1 MNLISWIFL
10 LLFFA
15 AAGVGLLMALRAQK
29 ATVEASQAQARA
41 EADVKVQREKLL
53 EEAKREAQR
62 LRERGEQEAEALRKE
77 SDLRAKEQALQ
88 ARQEA
93 EKLLAERQAN
103 LEKQEQRLQSKETGL
118 QSKEEGLDKKLQ
130 QVELKAKDLETLAE
144 KRKAELEKL
153 ETQQAEAKQLVEAQ
167 AKRLEEVAGLTRE
180 DAKKELISQLEY
192 AARMDAA
199 KLVRRIDE
207 EAQEEAAKKARWTIG
222 AAIQRV
228 ASDVVAEQSV
238 SSVQLPSDD
247 LKGRIIGREGRNIR
261 ALEKATGCDLIVDD
275 TPESIVVSSF
285 DPIRREVARQAIL
298 KLLAD
303 GRIHPARIEEVVE
316 KVKVDMD
323 QHLKEIGEAAC
334 IELGFPDVHPKLHK
348 LVGRLNYRTSYGQNV
363 LEHTKEVAR
372 IAEYMAGEMGA
383 DAAAGTTRRA
393 LPRHRQG
400 HRPRGGGHPHRDR
413 HAADAALRGKGG
425 GHPCHELPPR
435 GLRAPHG
442 GGHAHHGRGRA
453 FSRPPRRPP
462 RDAGDLRQAPG
473 EARGDRRQ
481 LQGRAEEL
489 RHAGGPR
496 DPHPGGRWFRQRRP
510 GLLDR
515 QGRLT
520 PHRSRDAVPRPD
532 QGHGHAGVARGGNR
546 TVGTGGL

>member
-15 AAGVGLLMALRAQK
+15 AASVGLLMALRAQK
-29 ATVEASQAQARA
+29 ATAEASQAKVNA
-41 EADVKVQREKLL
+41 ELDIKAERERLL

-62 LRERGEQEAEALRKE
+62 LMERGAKDAESVRKE
-77 SDLRAKEQALQ
+77 SELKAKEQALQ

-93 EKLLAERQAN
+93 EKLLTERQNN
-103 LEKQEQRLQSKETGL
+103 LEKQEQRIQAKEQGL
-118 QSKEEGLDKKLQ
+118 QSKEEGLDKKVQ
-130 QVELKAKDLETLAE
+130 QVDQKAKDLEVLSE

-153 ETQQAEAKQLVEAQ
+153 EAKQAEAKQLVEEQ
-167 AKRLEEVAGLTRE
+167 ARRLEEIAGLTRD

-192 AARMDAA
+192 SAKMDAA
-199 KLVRRIDE
+199 KMVRRIEDE
-207 EAQEEAAKKARWTIG
+207 AVEDAAKRARWTIG

-228 ASDVVAEQSV
+228 ASDVVAEQAV

-316 KVKVDMD
+316 KVKLDMD

-372 IAEYMAGEMGA
+372 IAEYMAGEMGS
-383 DAAAGTTRRA
+383 DARLARRA
-393 LPRHRQG
+393 GLFHDIGKAIDREVEGTHIEIGMQLMQRYGEKEEVIHAMSCHHGDFEPRTVEAMLIT
-400 HRPRGGGHPHRDR
+400 
-413 HAADAALRGKGG
+413 AADALSAARPGARREMLETYVKRLEQLEGIANSYKGVQKSFAMQAG
-425 GHPCHELPPR
+425 REIRILVDAGSVNDDQAYWIAKDVSRRIESEMQYPGQIKVTVMRE
-435 GLRAPHG
+435 LRAV
-442 GGHAHHGRGRA
+442 
-453 FSRPPRRPP
+453 
-462 RDAGDLRQAPG
+462 
-473 EARGDRRQ
+473 EIAR
-481 LQGRAEEL
+481 
-489 RHAGGPR
+489 
-496 DPHPGGRWFRQRRP
+496 
-510 GLLDR
+510 
-515 QGRLT
+515 
-520 PHRSRDAVPRPD
+520 
-532 QGHGHAGVARGGNR
+532 
-546 TVGTGGL
+546 

>member
-10 LLFFA
+10 ALAL
-15 AAGVGLLMALRAQK
+15 AAGAVAYLMSVRAQK
-29 ATVEASQAQARA
+29 AAIDSSQAQAKA
-41 EADVKVQREKLL
+41 EAETKAQRERLL

-62 LRERGEQEAEALRKE
+62 LLERGTQDAESVRKE
-77 SDLRAKEQALQ
+77 SELKAKEQALQ

-93 EKLLAERQAN
+93 EKLLTERQKN
-103 LEKQEQRLQSKETGL
+103 LEKQEQRLQSKE
-118 QSKEEGLDKKLQ
+118 EGLDKKTQ
-130 QVELKAKDLETLAE
+130 AVDQKTKDLETLSE
-144 KRKAELEKL
+144 KRKAEIERLEAK
-153 ETQQAEAKQLVEAQ
+153 QAEAKQLVEEQ
-167 AKRLEEVAGLTRE
+167 ARKLEEVAGLTRE

-192 AARMDAA
+192 SAKMDAA
-199 KLVRRIDE
+199 KMVRRIEDE
-207 EAQEEAAKKARWTIG
+207 AVEDAAKKARWTIG

-228 ASDVVAEQSV
+228 ASDVVTEQAV

-316 KVKVDMD
+316 KVKLDMD

-372 IAEYMAGEMGA
+372 IAEYMAGEMGS
-383 DAAAGTTRRA
+383 DARLARRA
-393 LPRHRQG
+393 GLFHDIGKAIDREVEGTHIEIGMQLMQRYGEKEEVIHAMSCHHGDFEPRTVEAMLIT
-400 HRPRGGGHPHRDR
+400 
-413 HAADAALRGKGG
+413 AADALSAARPGARREILETYVKRLEQLEGIANSYKGVQKSFAMQAG
-425 GHPCHELPPR
+425 REIRILVDAGSVNDDQAYWIAKDVSRRIESEMQYPGQIKVTVMRE
-435 GLRAPHG
+435 LRAV
-442 GGHAHHGRGRA
+442 
-453 FSRPPRRPP
+453 
-462 RDAGDLRQAPG
+462 
-473 EARGDRRQ
+473 EIAR
-481 LQGRAEEL
+481 
-489 RHAGGPR
+489 
-496 DPHPGGRWFRQRRP
+496 
-510 GLLDR
+510 
-515 QGRLT
+515 
-520 PHRSRDAVPRPD
+520 
-532 QGHGHAGVARGGNR
+532 
-546 TVGTGGL
+546 

>member
-10 LLFFA
+10 ALALV
-15 AAGVGLLMALRAQK
+15 AGAVAFLMSVRAQK
-29 ATVEASQAQARA
+29 AAIDSSQAQAKA
-41 EADVKVQREKLL
+41 EADTKTQREQLL
-53 EEAKREAQR
+53 AEAKREAQR
-62 LRERGEQEAEALRKE
+62 LLERGTQDAESMRKE
-77 SDLRAKEQALQ
+77 SELKAKEQAIQ

-93 EKLLAERQAN
+93 EKLLTERQKN
-103 LEKQEQRLQSKETGL
+103 LEKQEQRIL
-118 QSKEEGLDKKLQ
+118 SKEEGLDKKTQ
-130 QVELKAKDLETLAE
+130 SVDQKTKDLETLSE

-153 ETQQAEAKQLVEAQ
+153 ETQQAEAKQLVLAQ
-167 AKRLEEVAGLTRE
+167 AQRLEEIAGLTRE

-192 AARMDAA
+192 SAKMDAA
-199 KLVRRIDE
+199 KTIRRIEE
-207 EAQEEAAKKARWTIG
+207 EAQEEGMKKARWTIG

-228 ASDVVAEQSV
+228 ASDVVVEQSV

-334 IELGFPDVHPKLHK
+334 IELGFPDVHPKLQK

-372 IAEYMAGEMGA
+372 IAEYMAGEMGS
-383 DAAAGTTRRA
+383 DARLARRA
-393 LPRHRQG
+393 GLFHDIGKAIDREVEGTHIEIGMQLMQRYGEKEDVIHAMSCHHGDFEPRTVEAMLIT
-400 HRPRGGGHPHRDR
+400 
-413 HAADAALRGKGG
+413 AADALSAARPGARREMLETYVKRLEQLEGIANSYKGVQKSFAMQAG
-425 GHPCHELPPR
+425 REIRIMVDAGSVNDDQAYWIAKDVSRRIESEMQYPGQIKVTVMRE
-435 GLRAPHG
+435 LRAV
-442 GGHAHHGRGRA
+442 
-453 FSRPPRRPP
+453 
-462 RDAGDLRQAPG
+462 
-473 EARGDRRQ
+473 EMAR
-481 LQGRAEEL
+481 
-489 RHAGGPR
+489 
-496 DPHPGGRWFRQRRP
+496 
-510 GLLDR
+510 
-515 QGRLT
+515 
-520 PHRSRDAVPRPD
+520 
-532 QGHGHAGVARGGNR
+532 
-546 TVGTGGL
+546 

>member
-1 MNLISWIFL
+1 MTLIDWIFL
-10 LLFFA
+10 GLA
-15 AAGVGLLMALRAQK
+15 IASGAVALLMATKAQK
-29 ATVEASQAQARA
+29 ATLESSQALAKA
-41 EADVKVQREKLL
+41 EADTKVQREKLL
-53 EEAKREAQR
+53 EEAAREGQR
-62 LRERGEQEAEALRKE
+62 LRERGEQEAESLRKE
-77 SDLRAKEQALQ
+77 SALKVKEQALQ

-93 EKLLAERQAN
+93 EKLLTERLSN
-103 LEKQEQRLQSKETGL
+103 LEKQEQRLQLKEEGL
-118 QSKEEGLDKKLQ
+118 QSKEEALDKKVQ
-130 QVELKAKDLETLAE
+130 QVDQKTKDLETLTE

-153 ETQQAEAKQLVEAQ
+153 EAQQAEAKQLVDAQ
-167 AKRLEEVAGLTRE
+167 AKRLEEIAGLTRE

-192 AARMDAA
+192 AAKMDAA

-334 IELGFPDVHPKLHK
+334 IELGFPDVHPKLQK

-383 DAAAGTTRRA
+383 DARLARRA
-393 LPRHRQG
+393 GLFHDIGKAIDREVEGTHIEIGMQLMQRYGEKEEVIHAMSCHHGDFEPRTVEAMLIT
-400 HRPRGGGHPHRDR
+400 
-413 HAADAALRGKGG
+413 AADALSAARPGARREMLETYVKRLEKLEEIANSYKGVQKSFAMQAG
-425 GHPCHELPPR
+425 REIRIMVDAGSVNDDQAYWIAKDVSRRIEAEMQYPGQIKVTVMRE
-435 GLRAPHG
+435 LRAI
-442 GGHAHHGRGRA
+442 
-453 FSRPPRRPP
+453 
-462 RDAGDLRQAPG
+462 
-473 EARGDRRQ
+473 EIAR
-481 LQGRAEEL
+481 
-489 RHAGGPR
+489 
-496 DPHPGGRWFRQRRP
+496 
-510 GLLDR
+510 
-515 QGRLT
+515 
-520 PHRSRDAVPRPD
+520 
-532 QGHGHAGVARGGNR
+532 
-546 TVGTGGL
+546 

>member
-10 LLFFA
+10 FLFFA

-29 ATVEASQAQARA
+29 ATVDASQAQARV
-41 EADVKVQREKLL
+41 EADTKVQREQLL
-53 EEAKREAQR
+53 EEAKREAKR

-77 SDLRAKEQALQ
+77 SDLKAKEQALQ

-93 EKLLAERQAN
+93 EKLLAERQSN

-118 QSKEEGLDKKLQ
+118 HSKEEGLDKKLQ
-130 QVELKAKDLETLAE
+130 QVEQKTKDLETLTE

-153 ETQQAEAKQLVEAQ
+153 EAQQAEAKLLVEAQ
-167 AKRLEEVAGLTRE
+167 ARRLEEVAGLTRE

-192 AARMDAA
+192 AAKMDAA

-228 ASDVVAEQSV
+228 ASDVVVEQSV

-334 IELGFPDVHPKLHK
+334 IELGFPDVHPKMHK

-383 DAAAGTTRRA
+383 DARLARRA
-393 LPRHRQG
+393 GLFHDIGKAIDREVEGTHIEIGMQLMQRYGEKEEVIHAMSCHHGDFEPRTVEAMLIT
-400 HRPRGGGHPHRDR
+400 
-413 HAADAALRGKGG
+413 AADALSAARPGARREMMETYVKRLEKLEEIAGSYKGVQKSYAMQAG
-425 GHPCHELPPR
+425 REIRILVDAGSVNDDQAYWIAKDVSRRIEAEMQYPGQIKVTVMRE
-435 GLRAPHG
+435 LRAV
-442 GGHAHHGRGRA
+442 
-453 FSRPPRRPP
+453 
-462 RDAGDLRQAPG
+462 
-473 EARGDRRQ
+473 EIAR
-481 LQGRAEEL
+481 
-489 RHAGGPR
+489 
-496 DPHPGGRWFRQRRP
+496 
-510 GLLDR
+510 
-515 QGRLT
+515 
-520 PHRSRDAVPRPD
+520 
-532 QGHGHAGVARGGNR
+532 
-546 TVGTGGL
+546 

>member
-15 AAGVGLLMALRAQK
+15 AAGIGLLMALRAQK
-29 ATVEASQAQARA
+29 ATVDASQAQAKA
-41 EADVKVQREKLL
+41 EADTKLQREKLL

-62 LRERGEQEAEALRKE
+62 LRERGQQEADSLRKE
-77 SDLRAKEQALQ
+77 SELKAKEQALQ

-93 EKLLAERQAN
+93 EQLLTERQKN
-103 LEKQEQRLQSKETGL
+103 LEKQEQRLQSKE
-118 QSKEEGLDKKLQ
+118 EGLDKKTQ
-130 QVELKAKDLETLAE
+130 QVDTKTRDLETLTE

-153 ETQQAEAKQLVEAQ
+153 DNQQAEAKQLVEAQ
-167 AKRLEEVAGLTRE
+167 AKKLEEVAGLTRE

-199 KLVRRIDE
+199 KLVRRIEE
-207 EAQEEAAKKARWTIG
+207 EAQEDAAKKARWTIG

-228 ASDVVAEQSV
+228 ASDVVAEQAV

-372 IAEYMAGEMGA
+372 IAEYMAGEMGS
-383 DAAAGTTRRA
+383 DARLARRA
-393 LPRHRQG
+393 GLFHDIGKAIDREVEGTHIEIGMQLMQRYGEKEEVIHAMSCHHGDFEPRTVEAMLIT
-400 HRPRGGGHPHRDR
+400 
-413 HAADAALRGKGG
+413 AADALSAARPGARREMLETYVKRLEQLEGIANSYKGVQKSFAMQAG
-425 GHPCHELPPR
+425 REIRILVDAGSVNDDQAYWIAKDVSRRIEAEMQYPGQIKVTVMRE
-435 GLRAPHG
+435 LRAV
-442 GGHAHHGRGRA
+442 
-453 FSRPPRRPP
+453 
-462 RDAGDLRQAPG
+462 
-473 EARGDRRQ
+473 E
-481 LQGRAEEL
+481 
-489 RHAGGPR
+489 
-496 DPHPGGRWFRQRRP
+496 
-510 GLLDR
+510 
-515 QGRLT
+515 
-520 PHRSRDAVPRPD
+520 
-532 QGHGHAGVARGGNR
+532 VAR
-546 TVGTGGL
+546 

>member
-10 LLFFA
+10 FLFFA

-29 ATVEASQAQARA
+29 ATVEASQAQAKA
-41 EADVKVQREKLL
+41 EADLKAQREKLL
-53 EEAKREAQR
+53 QEAHQEAQR
-62 LRERGEQEAEALRKE
+62 LRERGQQEADSVRKE
-77 SDLRAKEQALQ
+77 SELKAKEQALL

-93 EKLLAERQAN
+93 EKLLAERQKN
-103 LEKQEQRLQSKETGL
+103 LEKQEQRLQT
-118 QSKEEGLDKKLQ
+118 KEEGLDKKTQ
-130 QVELKAKDLETLAE
+130 QVDQKAKDLEALTE

-153 ETQQAEAKQLVEAQ
+153 EARQAEAKQLVEAQ
-167 AKRLEEVAGLTRE
+167 AQRLEELAGLTRE
-180 DAKKELISQLEY
+180 DAKKELIAQLEY
-192 AARMDAA
+192 SAKMDAA
-199 KLVRRIDE
+199 KLVRRIED

-228 ASDVVAEQSV
+228 ASDVVAEQAV

-383 DAAAGTTRRA
+383 DARLARRA
-393 LPRHRQG
+393 GLFHDIGKAIDREVEGTHIEIGMQLMQRYGEKEDVIHAMSCHHGDFEPRTVEAMLIT
-400 HRPRGGGHPHRDR
+400 
-413 HAADAALRGKGG
+413 AADALSAARPGARREMLETYVKRLEKLEEIANSYKGVQKSFAMQAG
-425 GHPCHELPPR
+425 REIRILVDAGSVNDDQAYWIAKDVSRRIESEMQYPGQIKVTVMRE
-435 GLRAPHG
+435 LRAV
-442 GGHAHHGRGRA
+442 
-453 FSRPPRRPP
+453 
-462 RDAGDLRQAPG
+462 
-473 EARGDRRQ
+473 EIAR
-481 LQGRAEEL
+481 
-489 RHAGGPR
+489 
-496 DPHPGGRWFRQRRP
+496 
-510 GLLDR
+510 
-515 QGRLT
+515 
-520 PHRSRDAVPRPD
+520 
-532 QGHGHAGVARGGNR
+532 
-546 TVGTGGL
+546 

>member
-10 LLFFA
+10 ALAL
-15 AAGVGLLMALRAQK
+15 AAGTVAYLMSMRAQK
-29 ATVEASQAQARA
+29 AALDSSQAQAKA
-41 EADVKVQREKLL
+41 EADIKTQREKLL
-53 EEAKREAQR
+53 EEAKHEAKR
-62 LRERGEQEAEALRKE
+62 LLERGVQDAESMRKE
-77 SDLRAKEQALQ
+77 SELKAKEQALQ

-93 EKLLAERQAN
+93 ERLLTERQKN
-103 LEKQEQRLQSKETGL
+103 LEKQELRL
-118 QSKEEGLDKKLQ
+118 QSKEEGLDKKHLQ
-130 QVELKAKDLETLAE
+130 VDQKTKDLEGLTE
-144 KRKAELEKL
+144 KRKADQEKL
-153 ETQQAEAKQLVEAQ
+153 EGQRAEAKLLIEAQ
-167 AKRLEEVAGLTRE
+167 AKRLEEIAGLTRE

-192 AARMDAA
+192 SARMDAA

-207 EAQEEAAKKARWTIG
+207 EAQEEAQKKARWTIG

-228 ASDVVAEQSV
+228 ASDVVTEQAV

-316 KVKVDMD
+316 KVKLDMD

-372 IAEYMAGEMGA
+372 IAEYMAGEMGS
-383 DAAAGTTRRA
+383 DARLARRA
-393 LPRHRQG
+393 GLFHDIGKAIDREVEGTHIEIGMQLMQRYGEKEEVIHAMSCHHGDFEPRTVEAMLIT
-400 HRPRGGGHPHRDR
+400 
-413 HAADAALRGKGG
+413 AADALSAARPGARREMLETYVKRLEQLEGIANSYKGVQKSFAMQAG
-425 GHPCHELPPR
+425 REIRILVDAGSVNDDQAYWIAKDVSRRIESEMQYPGQIKITVMRE
-435 GLRAPHG
+435 LRAV
-442 GGHAHHGRGRA
+442 
-453 FSRPPRRPP
+453 
-462 RDAGDLRQAPG
+462 
-473 EARGDRRQ
+473 EIAR
-481 LQGRAEEL
+481 
-489 RHAGGPR
+489 
-496 DPHPGGRWFRQRRP
+496 
-510 GLLDR
+510 
-515 QGRLT
+515 
-520 PHRSRDAVPRPD
+520 
-532 QGHGHAGVARGGNR
+532 
-546 TVGTGGL
+546 

>member
-10 LLFFA
+10 ALAL
-15 AAGVGLLMALRAQK
+15 AAGAVAYLMSVRAQK
-29 ATVEASQAQARA
+29 AAIDSSQAQAKA
-41 EADVKVQREKLL
+41 EADTKSQRERLL

-62 LRERGEQEAEALRKE
+62 LLERGTQDAESVRKE
-77 SDLRAKEQALQ
+77 SELKAKEQALQ

-93 EKLLAERQAN
+93 EKLLTERQKN
-103 LEKQEQRLQSKETGL
+103 LEKQEQRLQSKE
-118 QSKEEGLDKKLQ
+118 EGLDKKTQ
-130 QVELKAKDLETLAE
+130 AVDQKTKDLENLTE
-144 KRKAELEKL
+144 KRKADLEKL
-153 ETQQAEAKQLVEAQ
+153 ELQQAEARQLVEAQ
-167 AKRLEEVAGLTRE
+167 AKKLEEVAGLTRE

-192 AARMDAA
+192 AAKMDAA
-199 KLVRRIDE
+199 KLVRRIDD
-207 EAQEEAAKKARWTIG
+207 EAQEEATKKARWTIG

-228 ASDVVAEQSV
+228 ASDVVVEQAV

-316 KVKVDMD
+316 KVKLDMD

-372 IAEYMAGEMGA
+372 IAEYMAGEMGS
-383 DAAAGTTRRA
+383 DARLARRA
-393 LPRHRQG
+393 GLFHDIGKAIDREVEGTHIEIGMQLMQRYGEKEDVIHAMSCHHGDFEPRTVEAMLIT
-400 HRPRGGGHPHRDR
+400 
-413 HAADAALRGKGG
+413 AADALSAARPGARREILETYVKRLEQLEGIANSYKGVQKSFAMQAG
-425 GHPCHELPPR
+425 REIRILVDAGSVNDDQAYWIAKDVSRRIESEMQYPGQIKVTVMRE
-435 GLRAPHG
+435 LRAV
-442 GGHAHHGRGRA
+442 
-453 FSRPPRRPP
+453 
-462 RDAGDLRQAPG
+462 
-473 EARGDRRQ
+473 EIAR
-481 LQGRAEEL
+481 
-489 RHAGGPR
+489 
-496 DPHPGGRWFRQRRP
+496 
-510 GLLDR
+510 
-515 QGRLT
+515 
-520 PHRSRDAVPRPD
+520 
-532 QGHGHAGVARGGNR
+532 
-546 TVGTGGL
+546 

>member
-10 LLFFA
+10 ALAL
-15 AAGVGLLMALRAQK
+15 AAGAVAYLMSVRAQK
-29 ATVEASQAQARA
+29 AAIDSSQAQAKA
-41 EADVKVQREKLL
+41 EADTKAQRERLL

-62 LRERGEQEAEALRKE
+62 LLERGIQDAESVRKE
-77 SDLRAKEQALQ
+77 SELKAKEQALQ

-93 EKLLAERQAN
+93 EKLLTERQKN
-103 LEKQEQRLQSKETGL
+103 LEKQEQRLQSKE
-118 QSKEEGLDKKLQ
+118 EGLDKKTQ
-130 QVELKAKDLETLAE
+130 AADQKAKDLETLTE
-144 KRKAELEKL
+144 KRKADLERLEL
-153 ETQQAEAKQLVEAQ
+153 QQAEARQLIESQ
-167 AKRLEEVAGLTRE
+167 AKKLEEVAGLTRE

-199 KLVRRIDE
+199 KLVRRIEE

-228 ASDVVAEQSV
+228 ASDVVTEQAV

-316 KVKVDMD
+316 KVKLDMD

-372 IAEYMAGEMGA
+372 IAEDMAGEMGS
-383 DAAAGTTRRA
+383 DARLARRA
-393 LPRHRQG
+393 GLFHDIGKAIDREVEGTHIEIGMQLMQRYGEKEEVIHAMSCHHGDFEPRTVEAMLIT
-400 HRPRGGGHPHRDR
+400 
-413 HAADAALRGKGG
+413 AADALSAARPGARREMLETYVKRLEQLEGIANSYKGVQKSFAMQAG
-425 GHPCHELPPR
+425 REIRILVDAGSVNDDQAYWIAKDVSRRIESEMQYPGQIKVTVMRE
-435 GLRAPHG
+435 LRAV
-442 GGHAHHGRGRA
+442 
-453 FSRPPRRPP
+453 
-462 RDAGDLRQAPG
+462 
-473 EARGDRRQ
+473 EIAR
-481 LQGRAEEL
+481 
-489 RHAGGPR
+489 
-496 DPHPGGRWFRQRRP
+496 
-510 GLLDR
+510 
-515 QGRLT
+515 
-520 PHRSRDAVPRPD
+520 
-532 QGHGHAGVARGGNR
+532 
-546 TVGTGGL
+546 

>member
-1 MNLISWIFL
+1 MNLIAWIFL
-10 LLFFA
+10 FLFFA
-15 AAGVGLLMALRAQK
+15 ASVVGLLAFMRMQK
-29 ATVEASQAQARA
+29 ATIEASQAQAKAESDIKTEREHLLA
-41 EADVKVQREKLL
+41 EAQK
-53 EEAKREAQR
+53 EAQR
-62 LRERGEQEAEALRKE
+62 LRQRGEQEAESVRKE
-77 SDLRAKEQALQ
+77 SELKAKEQALT

-93 EKLLAERQAN
+93 EKLLTERQKN
-103 LEKQEQRLQSKETGL
+103 LEKQEQRV
-118 QSKEEGLDKKLQ
+118 QSKEEGLDKKVQ
-130 QVELKAKDLETLAE
+130 QLDQKSKDLETLTE
-144 KRKAELEKL
+144 KRKAELERL
-153 ETQQAEAKQLVEAQ
+153 EGQQAEAKQLVEAQ

-192 AARMDAA
+192 SAKMDAA

-207 EAQEEAAKKARWTIG
+207 EAQEEAAKRARWTIG

-228 ASDVVAEQSV
+228 ASDVVTEQAV

-334 IELGFPDVHPKLHK
+334 IELGFPDIHPKLHK

-383 DAAAGTTRRA
+383 DARLSRRA
-393 LPRHRQG
+393 GLFHDIGKAIDREVEGTHIEIGMQLMQRYGEKDEVIHAMSCHHGDFEPRTVEAMLIT
-400 HRPRGGGHPHRDR
+400 
-413 HAADAALRGKGG
+413 AADALSAARPGARREMMETYVKRLEQLEGIANSYKGVQKSFAMQAG
-425 GHPCHELPPR
+425 REIRILVDAGSVNDDQAYWIAKDVSRRIEAEMQYPGQIKVTVMRE
-435 GLRAPHG
+435 LRAV
-442 GGHAHHGRGRA
+442 
-453 FSRPPRRPP
+453 
-462 RDAGDLRQAPG
+462 
-473 EARGDRRQ
+473 E
-481 LQGRAEEL
+481 
-489 RHAGGPR
+489 
-496 DPHPGGRWFRQRRP
+496 
-510 GLLDR
+510 
-515 QGRLT
+515 
-520 PHRSRDAVPRPD
+520 
-532 QGHGHAGVARGGNR
+532 VAR
-546 TVGTGGL
+546 

>member
-10 LLFFA
+10 ILFFA

-41 EADVKVQREKLL
+41 EADVKAQREKML

-77 SDLRAKEQALQ
+77 SELKVKEQALQ

-103 LEKQEQRLQSKETGL
+103 LEKQEQRLLSKETGL

-130 QVELKAKDLETLAE
+130 QVEQKTKDVEALTE

-153 ETQQAEAKQLVEAQ
+153 EAQQAEARQLVEAQ

-180 DAKKELISQLEY
+180 DAKKELTSQLEY
-192 AARMDAA
+192 AAKMDAA

-228 ASDVVAEQSV
+228 ASDVVTEQAV

-383 DAAAGTTRRA
+383 DARLCRRA
-393 LPRHRQG
+393 GLFHDIGKAIDREVEGTHIEIGMQLMQRYGEKEEVIHAMSCHHGDFEPRTVEAMLIT
-400 HRPRGGGHPHRDR
+400 
-413 HAADAALRGKGG
+413 AADALSA
-425 GHPCHELPPR
+425 
-435 GLRAPHG
+435 A
-442 GGHAHHGRGRA
+442 
-453 FSRPPRRPP
+453 
-462 RDAGDLRQAPG
+462 
-473 EARGDRRQ
+473 
-481 LQGRAEEL
+481 
-489 RHAGGPR
+489 
-496 DPHPGGRWFRQRRP
+496 RP
-510 GLLDR
+510 GARREMLETYVK
-515 QGRLT
+515 RLE
-520 PHRSRDAVPRPD
+520 
-532 QGHGHAGVARGGNR
+532 
-546 TVGTGGL
+546 

>member
-29 ATVEASQAQARA
+29 ATAEASQAKVNA
-41 EADVKVQREKLL
+41 ELDIKAERERLL

-62 LRERGEQEAEALRKE
+62 LMERGAKDAESVRKE
-77 SDLRAKEQALQ
+77 SELKAKEQALQ

-93 EKLLAERQAN
+93 EKLLTERQNN
-103 LEKQEQRLQSKETGL
+103 LEKQEQRIQAKEQGL
-118 QSKEEGLDKKLQ
+118 QSKEEGLDKKVQ
-130 QVELKAKDLETLAE
+130 QVDQKAKDLEVLSE

-153 ETQQAEAKQLVEAQ
+153 EAKQAEAKQLVEEQ
-167 AKRLEEVAGLTRE
+167 ARRLEEIAGLTRD

-192 AARMDAA
+192 SAKMDAA
-199 KLVRRIDE
+199 KMVRRIEDE
-207 EAQEEAAKKARWTIG
+207 AMEDAAKKARWTIG

-228 ASDVVAEQSV
+228 ASDVVAEQAV

-316 KVKVDMD
+316 KVKLDMD

-372 IAEYMAGEMGA
+372 IAEYMAGEMGS
-383 DAAAGTTRRA
+383 DARLARRA
-393 LPRHRQG
+393 GLFHDIGKAIDREVEGTHIEIGMQLMQRYGEKEEVIHAMSCHHGDFEPRTVEAMLIT
-400 HRPRGGGHPHRDR
+400 
-413 HAADAALRGKGG
+413 AADALSAARPGARREMLETYVKRLEQLEGIANSYKGVQKSFAMQAG
-425 GHPCHELPPR
+425 REIRILVDAGSVNDDQAYWIAKDVSRRIESEMQYPGQIKVTVMRE
-435 GLRAPHG
+435 LRAV
-442 GGHAHHGRGRA
+442 
-453 FSRPPRRPP
+453 
-462 RDAGDLRQAPG
+462 
-473 EARGDRRQ
+473 EIAR
-481 LQGRAEEL
+481 
-489 RHAGGPR
+489 
-496 DPHPGGRWFRQRRP
+496 
-510 GLLDR
+510 
-515 QGRLT
+515 
-520 PHRSRDAVPRPD
+520 
-532 QGHGHAGVARGGNR
+532 
-546 TVGTGGL
+546 

>member
-1 MNLISWIFL
+1 MTLIAWIFL
-10 LLFFA
+10 CLA
-15 AAGVGLLMALRAQK
+15 IASGGVALLMAIKAQK
-29 ATVEASQAQARA
+29 ATLEGSQALAKA
-41 EADVKVQREKLL
+41 EADTKAEREKLL
-53 EEAKREAQR
+53 GEAAREAER
-62 LRERGEQEAEALRKE
+62 LRQRGAQEAEALRKE
-77 SDLRAKEQALQ
+77 ADLKAKEQALQ

-118 QSKEEGLDKKLQ
+118 QSKEEGLDKKLHQ
-130 QVELKAKDLETLAE
+130 AEQKAKDLEALTE

-153 ETQQAEAKQLVEAQ
+153 EGQQAEARQLVEAQ
-167 AKRLEEVAGLTRE
+167 AKRLEEIAGLTRE
-180 DAKKELISQLEY
+180 DAKKELIGQLEY
-192 AARMDAA
+192 SAKMDAA
-199 KLVRRIDE
+199 KLVRRIDD

-228 ASDVVAEQSV
+228 ASDVVAEQAV

-334 IELGFPDVHPKLHK
+334 IELGFPDVHPKMHK

-383 DAAAGTTRRA
+383 DARLARRA
-393 LPRHRQG
+393 GLFHDIGKAIDREVEGTHIEIGMQLMQRYGEKEDVIHAMSCHHGDFEPRTVEAMLIT
-400 HRPRGGGHPHRDR
+400 
-413 HAADAALRGKGG
+413 AADALSAARPGARREMLETYVKRLEKLEEIAGSYKGVQKSYAMQAG
-425 GHPCHELPPR
+425 REIRILVDAGSVNDDQAYWIAKDVSRRIESEMQYPGQIKVTVMRE
-435 GLRAPHG
+435 LRAV
-442 GGHAHHGRGRA
+442 
-453 FSRPPRRPP
+453 
-462 RDAGDLRQAPG
+462 
-473 EARGDRRQ
+473 EIAR
-481 LQGRAEEL
+481 
-489 RHAGGPR
+489 
-496 DPHPGGRWFRQRRP
+496 
-510 GLLDR
+510 
-515 QGRLT
+515 
-520 PHRSRDAVPRPD
+520 
-532 QGHGHAGVARGGNR
+532 
-546 TVGTGGL
+546 

>member
-10 LLFFA
+10 ALALV
-15 AAGVGLLMALRAQK
+15 AGAVAFLMSVRAQK
-29 ATVEASQAQARA
+29 AAIDSSQAQAKA
-41 EADVKVQREKLL
+41 EADTKVQRERLL
-53 EEAKREAQR
+53 DEAKHEAQR
-62 LRERGEQEAEALRKE
+62 LLERSTKDAESVRKE
-77 SDLRAKEQALQ
+77 SELKAKEQALQ

-93 EKLLAERQAN
+93 EKLLTERQKN
-103 LEKQEQRLQSKETGL
+103 LEKQEQRLQSKE
-118 QSKEEGLDKKLQ
+118 EGLDKKTQ
-130 QVELKAKDLETLAE
+130 QVDQKTKDLESLTE

-153 ETQQAEAKQLVEAQ
+153 DAKQAEAKQLVEEQ
-167 AKRLEEVAGLTRE
+167 ARKLEEVAGLTRE

-199 KLVRRIDE
+199 KLVRRIEE
-207 EAQEEAAKKARWTIG
+207 EAQEDAAKKARWTIG

-228 ASDVVAEQSV
+228 ASDVVTEQAV

-316 KVKVDMD
+316 KVKLDMD

-372 IAEYMAGEMGA
+372 IAEYMAGEMGS
-383 DAAAGTTRRA
+383 DARLARRA
-393 LPRHRQG
+393 GLFHDIGKAIDREVEGTHIEIGMQLMQRYGEKEEVIHAMSCHHGDFEPRTVEAMLIT
-400 HRPRGGGHPHRDR
+400 
-413 HAADAALRGKGG
+413 AADALSAARPGARREMLETYVKRLEQLEGIANSYKGVQKSFAMQAG
-425 GHPCHELPPR
+425 REIRILVDAGSVNDDQAYWIAKDVSRRIESEMQYPGQIKVTVMRE
-435 GLRAPHG
+435 LRAV
-442 GGHAHHGRGRA
+442 
-453 FSRPPRRPP
+453 
-462 RDAGDLRQAPG
+462 
-473 EARGDRRQ
+473 EIAR
-481 LQGRAEEL
+481 
-489 RHAGGPR
+489 
-496 DPHPGGRWFRQRRP
+496 
-510 GLLDR
+510 
-515 QGRLT
+515 
-520 PHRSRDAVPRPD
+520 
-532 QGHGHAGVARGGNR
+532 
-546 TVGTGGL
+546 